1 MNYFQFFSHDQE
13 QFNWLIFDAHRDPP
27 YLTVKPRYSQHVCP
41 KCIKIDHDRV
51 FEEGFEEGLRIRA
64 KGDFFGSDEGFEC
77 VSDSVLRVVEQSGF
91 AGLAFKP
98 IPGTKWHVM
107 NLRRQVDADK
117 NAYKYSKGVCEVC
130 KRPKEITGL
139 IKFLSQIKVPDEPR
153 TLFGPTFDRGGLYER
168 RSRPFRH
175 RRHCFAIEGAKDQ
188 GWHVSEA
195 ANDGG
200 GIVVQG
206 SRRKSSAIQMAKR
219 LQGHSV
225 ECPGCPC
232 YGGHRLNSNW
242 YGPTM
247 PRSARGTRLDSPVIR
262 VWPKHDARSSQS
274 RRQLR

>member
-13 QFNWLIFDAHRDPP
+13 QFNWLIFDAHREPP

-77 VSDSVLRVVEQSGF
+77 VSDNVLRVVEQGGF

-98 IPGTKWHVM
+98 IPGTKLHVM

-153 TLFGPTFDRGGLYER
+153 TFFGPTFDRGGSMNGDRDL
-168 RSRPFRH
+168 
-175 RRHCFAIEGAKDQ
+175 FATEDIVLRLKEQRIKGGTFQRLLTTEEESLFK
-188 GWHVSEA
+188 EA
-195 ANDGG
+195 AANQ
-200 GIVVQG
+200 VPFKWPRG
-206 SRRKSSAIQMAKR
+206 SR
-219 LQGHSV
+219 
-225 ECPGCPC
+225 
-232 YGGHRLNSNW
+232 
-242 YGPTM
+242 
-247 PRSARGTRLDSPVIR
+247 VI
-262 VWPKHDARSSQS
+262 
-274 RRQLR
+274 L